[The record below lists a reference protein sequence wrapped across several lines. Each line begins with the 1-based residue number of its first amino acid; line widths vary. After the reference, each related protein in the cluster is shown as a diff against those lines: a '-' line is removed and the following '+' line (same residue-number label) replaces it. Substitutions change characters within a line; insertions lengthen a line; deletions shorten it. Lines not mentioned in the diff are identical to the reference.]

1 MSKRLTRQE
10 APVEQTWDLEGLY
23 PTAAAWE
30 ADHAKVDASLPAL
43 GAYQGRLCDGSV
55 TLLACLNSYFATHEL
70 ASQVFWFAYNSCT
83 VDQGNPTVAA
93 QRDRAMAMLARFE
106 AATAFI
112 KPEILALPDG
122 VVTQYL
128 ETEPGLALYR
138 LYLTDILAEKE
149 HMLGAEAEG
158 VIAAMGELTEAPYII
173 WQNTTAA
180 DIVFEP
186 VKDENGNLVPMS
198 VAAMQRLLQSPDRS
212 VRQAAYESA
221 AKAFLAHKRTIAA
234 AMATA
239 QKRDVILAK
248 LRKYPSALHAA
259 LNEGHLPV
267 ELFQNLL
274 RVSEAGAGHLRRYN
288 EFRRKELGVERLQ
301 GWDLSAP
308 LDADVDAEIT
318 YRDACGMILKALA
331 PLGPEYR
338 AVLEQAIAGR
348 WVDWADNE
356 GKEAGAYS
364 WGCYGYHP
372 VIMMTWQGKI
382 ADAFTLAHELG
393 HTVHS
398 VLSARK
404 QPYVYSD
411 YTNFLAEMASTTNE
425 LLLARYLL
433 QTTTDRKVRRYVLTR
448 ALGAFTANF
457 WGGSMM
463 AALQQWMHESVE
475 KGESLT
481 YESFTAAQVDVFK
494 RWHGDTVEVTPEGMG
509 ATWLRVLHHFRNFYS
524 YQYATGISAAAAFAD
539 AILTEG
545 EPAVKRYLGFLSSGS
560 SAHPIEILKAA
571 GLDMT
576 TPAPLEAAVAY
587 FGRLV
592 DDLEKA

>member
-10 APVEQTWDLEGLY
+10 APIEQTWDLEGLY
-23 PTAAAWE
+23 PTTAAWE
-30 ADHAKVDASLPAL
+30 ADLAKVEASLPTLA
-43 GAYQGRLCDGSV
+43 GYQGRLGEGPA
-55 TLLACLNSYFATHEL
+55 TLLACLNEYFAGNQRM
-70 ASQVFWFAYNSCT
+70 SQVFWFAYNSCT
-83 VDQGNPTVAA
+83 VDQGNPVV
-93 QRDRAMAMLARFE
+93 QGMRDRAMAMLARAE
-106 AATAFI
+106 AAAAFI
-112 KPEILALPDG
+112 KPEILALPEG
-122 VVTQYL
+122 VVKQYL
-128 ETEPGLALYR
+128 EEEPGLGLYR
-138 LYLTDILAEKE
+138 LYLSDLLAEKA

-186 VKDENGNLVPMS
+186 VTDEKGNVVPMS
-198 VAAMQRLLQSPDRS
+198 VAALFRLLQSPDRT

-221 AKAFLAHKRTIAA
+221 TKAFMAHKRTIAA
-234 AMATA
+234 TMATA
-239 QKRDVILAK
+239 QKRDAIIAK

-259 LNEGHLPV
+259 LSEGHLPV
-267 ELFQNLL
+267 ELFHNLL
-274 RVSEAGAGHLRRYN
+274 KVSEAGAGHLRRYM
-288 EFRRKELGVERLQ
+288 EFRRKELGVDRLQ
-301 GWDLSAP
+301 AWD
-308 LDADVDAEIT
+308 
-318 YRDACGMILKALA
+318 
-331 PLGPEYR
+331 
-338 AVLEQAIAGR
+338 EQAIAGR
-348 WVDWADNE
+348 WVDWADND

-433 QTTTDRKVRRYVLTR
+433 STTTDRKLRRYVLTR

-457 WGGSMM
+457 WGGSMS
-463 AALQQWMHESVE
+463 AAIQQWMHETVE
-475 KGESLT
+475 KGEPFT
-481 YESFTAAQVDVFK
+481 FESMTAAQVDVYK
-494 RWHGDTVEVTPEGMG
+494 RWYGETVEVTPEGMG
-509 ATWLRVLHHFRNFYS
+509 ASWLRVLHHFRNFYS
-524 YQYATGISAAAAFAD
+524 YQYATGISAAAAFAE

-545 EPAVKRYLGFLSSGS
+545 EPAVARYLGFLSAGS

-576 TPAPLEAAVAY
+576 TPAPMEAAVEY

-592 DDLEKA
+592 TELERV